1 MNVLSYFVDRF
12 PLEWKILEAFDKI
25 ANDFLNMLFFILSKF
40 GSGEIVFAMILF
52 IYYLV
57 DKKLGKKLAYI
68 LGSSFIIN
76 GILKSLFLAKRP
88 FQFEEHKHLKK
99 LSDSM
104 DNSTGTSFPSGHSQN
119 AGTIYTAIYYN
130 NKKKWIKGLCIAA
143 LIIVPITRLYL
154 GVHFPGDV
162 IVGLL
167 VGMLVTLVLNRVYD
181 NINHTKKY
189 YIISLVFIL
198 LSLPTMIINFNNL
211 AVADL
216 YKSFGLY
223 LAIILGFFIEEK
235 YINFSH
241 KVPVGFLA
249 LRLLIGAGIVLG
261 LKSGL
266 KAIFPNHNFFHMLR
280 YFIMSFA
287 GIALVPLLFKKEGKN
302 EQRFGL

>member
-1 MNVLSYFVDRF
+1 MNILNYFIDRF
-12 PLEWKILEAFDKI
+12 PIEWKILEAFDKI
-25 ANDFLNMLFFILSKF
+25 ANDFLNMIVFLLSKF
-40 GSGEIVFAMILF
+40 GSGEIVFAIILF
-52 IYYLV
+52 IYYVV

-68 LGSSFIIN
+68 LGSSFIVN

-88 FQFEEHKHLKK
+88 FQFEEHKDLKK
-99 LSDSM
+99 LDDSM

-119 AGTIYTAIYYN
+119 AGTIYTAIYFN

-143 LIIVPITRLYL
+143 LIIVPLTRLYL

-167 VGMLVTLVLNRVYD
+167 VGILITLVLNRIYD
-181 NINHTKKY
+181 KINHTKKY
-189 YIISLVFIL
+189 YIIALVFAV
-198 LSLPTMIINFNNL
+198 LSLPTMIINFNNP

-223 LAIILGFFIEEK
+223 GAIILGFWIEEK
-235 YINFSH
+235 YINFTH
-241 KVPVGFLA
+241 QVPVKFLA
-249 LRLLIGAGIVLG
+249 LRLLIGAGLVLG

-266 KAIFPNHNFFHMLR
+266 KLVFPNHNVFHMLR

-287 GIALVPLLFKKEGKN
+287 GIALVPFLFKKEGKN
-302 EQRFGL
+302 EERFGL